1 MAKRRKEN
9 QSGKDEN
16 YVSVWFWM
24 FAQFVVVIPVIGWV
38 MILVWAYTG
47 ENQSRKNYFRAF
59 IIWWLLFIT
68 FVLSLIVLG
77 KWPEIRTACEHVLK
91 SAFP

>member
-1 MAKRRKEN
+1 MAKRRKETKSSTN
-9 QSGKDEN
+9 EN

-24 FAQFVVVIPVIGWV
+24 FAQFVILIPLIGWV

-47 ENQSRKNYFRAF
+47 ENESRKNYFRAV
-59 IIWWLLFIT
+59 IIWWLLFIA
-68 FVLSLIVLG
+68 FVLLVIVLG
-77 KWPEIRTACEHVLK
+77 KWPEIRNACEHVLK